1 MKKNLKIK
9 ILELIE
15 EKKFKEAE
23 KLAEKDGSLKEFY
36 KEQLLLNETF
46 GALRIR
52 KVPENL
58 NKKIMERLFSEEE
71 AEKESILESIISFLT
86 FPRLSLSTTLSIIL
100 ILIGFLFYSVKPLSA
115 NFSYY
120 TYKAKSKLEFYLEKI
135 DSAKDLFVFMFDT
148 KKEEVIK
155 DLINKENKKNKEDK
169 KWEIKTEKNHQQQ
182 PYFSHSFPA

>member
-1 MKKNLKIK
+1 MKKDLKIK

-15 EKKFKEAE
+15 EKNFKEA
-23 KLAEKDGSLKEFY
+23 KNLAEKDKTLKEFY
-36 KEQLLLNETF
+36 DEQLFFNETF
-46 GALRIR
+46 GTLRIR

-58 NKKIMERLFSEEE
+58 NKKIMERLFSEEK
-71 AEKESILESIISFLT
+71 AEKEPFLNSIFELFA
-86 FPRLSLSTTLSIIL
+86 FPRLSFSIAFSIIL
-100 ILIGFLFYSVKPLSA
+100 ILTGFLFYSVKPLST

-169 KWEIKTEKNHQQQ
+169 KWEIKTERNPRQQ
-182 PYFSHSFPA
+182 PYFFHSFQV